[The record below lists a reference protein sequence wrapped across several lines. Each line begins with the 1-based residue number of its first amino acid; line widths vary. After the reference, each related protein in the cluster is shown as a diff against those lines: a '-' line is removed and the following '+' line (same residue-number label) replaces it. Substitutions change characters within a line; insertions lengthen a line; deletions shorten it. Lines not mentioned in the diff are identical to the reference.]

1 MAVIG
6 HGIDLAD
13 VERIEEMLDRHGG
26 RFMDRCFTVREQ
38 AYCEAGGP
46 RRGERYAARFA
57 AKEAVLKA
65 LGTGLAGGIAWT
77 QIEVVRS
84 DEGKPGVE
92 LREEALQIAEAAGV
106 RSWMLSLTHIEN
118 LSMASAIALTDA
130 PAC

>member
-6 HGIDLAD
+6 HGIDLIE
-13 VERIEEMLDRHGG
+13 VERIEDMLDRHGG

-46 RRGERYAARFA
+46 RRAERYAARFA

-65 LGTGLAGGIAWT
+65 LGTGLAGGISWT

-84 DEGKPGVE
+84 DEGRPRLE
-92 LREEALQIAEAAGV
+92 LREEAAQVAESAGV
-106 RSWMLSLTHIEN
+106 RSWLLSLTHIEK
-118 LSMASAIALTDA
+118 LSMASVLALTDA
-130 PAC
+130 PSC

>member
-6 HGIDLAD
+6 HGIDLIE
-13 VERIEEMLDRHGG
+13 VERIEDMLDRHGG

-46 RRGERYAARFA
+46 RRAERYAARFA

-65 LGTGLAGGIAWT
+65 LGTGLAGGISWT

-84 DEGKPGVE
+84 DEGQPRLE
-92 LREEALQIAEAAGV
+92 LREEAAQVAESAGV
-106 RSWMLSLTHIEN
+106 RSWLLSLTHIEK
-118 LSMASAIALTDA
+118 LSMASVLALTDA